1 MWFYGVWAK
10 SCVLL
15 RTEGQAAHYLILME
29 KMAR

>member
-10 SCVLL
+10 SCVLH
-15 RTEGQAAHYLILME
+15 TEGQAAHYLILME